1 MNRLTNKKTLKEI
14 LSAYDRQI
22 RKDIGF
28 SFKLGICWS
37 YTNFKFYLVKYFQ
50 DLVDSPCYS
59 IGLLDISYYF
69 RLFKGSRSGGGRI
82 FTSCF
87 KRIKMKRFLLDALT
101 AGLLSLIASNAES
114 VWLRPIHVRV
124 WFG

>member
-14 LSAYDRQI
+14 LAAYDRQI
-22 RKDIGF
+22 RKDMGFWIKYRPSCWGDLLPEKFITPTDFYQDERWYEICIDIGF

-59 IGLLDISYYF
+59 IGLLDISNYF
-69 RLFKGSRSGGGRI
+69 RLFKGARSGG
-82 FTSCF
+82 F
-87 KRIKMKRFLLDALT
+87 
-101 AGLLSLIASNAES
+101 
-114 VWLRPIHVRV
+114 
-124 WFG
+124 